1 MNEEQ
6 EQEDFHKLVD
16 TCAREF
22 QTTAEEILG
31 KSKVHNV
38 ATARHLVAALW
49 SDNHSYMDTARRLN
63 KSKHWT
69 IMNSRERIRFLVET
83 DKWMSRV
90 CADVVKE
97 LGLYDTGTTSYE
109 NNEK

>member
-1 MNEEQ
+1 MTEEQ
-6 EQEDFHKLVD
+6 EQEDFRRLVE

-22 QTTAEEILG
+22 QTTPEEILG

-97 LGLYDTGTTSYE
+97 LGLYDGSTQNTE
-109 NNEK
+109 NTNQ